1 MSVSLTFTVFRPLIV
16 FQIVL
21 EPEYAL
27 FVLPDKFYHDLEL
40 EVAVDALQ
48 RKVSFHDLRSGC
60 FLHVAIV
67 IV

>member
-1 MSVSLTFTVFRPLIV
+1 MSVSLTFTVLRPLIV
-16 FQIVL
+16 TQIVL

-27 FVLPDKFYHDLEL
+27 FVLPDKFDHDGEL

-60 FLHVAIV
+60 FVHVVVV